1 MQNKFDSLELGQFI
15 PLHYHYNMLND
26 NNRMKGFKEAIDIVV
41 KPGAKVLEL
50 GGGTGVQSFF
60 AAQKAQKVYCVERN
74 PELVK
79 AARSFLA
86 KNMNGDK
93 VEVIQAD
100 ALHYLPPEPVDV
112 VICEMLHTGL
122 LREKQMPV
130 IDSFKNRYLE
140 KFGGPLPV
148 FVPEAS
154 IQAIQP
160 IQQDFYFEDFYAPAI
175 LFQDPCSIQERSQS
189 LGNPEVFQ
197 ILSYADPFSQ
207 TCQWDGE
214 IVIAENGQLNA
225 LRLITKNVLAIDYA
239 VGSTTDWHTQYIIVP
254 LSTPISVAAGDC
266 IAVRFSYQ
274 GGASLNA
281 LTDSLQICH
290 AGDIRHQPVEALDIV
305 YAGSVEDLANAAQSA
320 RAGGIYPNGLNDR
333 YKRH

>member
-1 MQNKFDSLELGQFI
+1 MKNKFESLELGQFI
-15 PLHYHYNMLND
+15 PLHYHHNMLND
-26 NNRMKGFKEAIDIVV
+26 AIRMKGFREAINLVV

-74 PELVK
+74 PELVG

-86 KNMNGDK
+86 KNINGGK

-130 IDSFKNRYLE
+130 IDSFKKRYWE
-140 KFGGPLPV
+140 KFGSPLPV

-160 IQQDFYFEDFYAPAI
+160 IEQNFHFEGFYAPTI
-175 LFQDPCSIQERSQS
+175 LFQDPCAIQERSKS

-197 ILSYADPFSQ
+197 LLSYAEPFSR
-207 TCQWDGE
+207 TCHCDEE
-214 IVIAENGQLNA
+214 IVITEDGQLNA
-225 LRLITKNVLAIDYA
+225 LRLITKNILAINMQTHNT
-239 VGSTTDWHTQYIIVP
+239 VDWHTQHIIVP
-254 LSTPISVAAGDC
+254 LSTPIAVSKGDH
-266 IAVRFSYQ
+266 ISIRFSYQ
-274 GGASLNA
+274 GGAPLNA
-281 LTDSLQICH
+281 LSDSLEV
-290 AGDIRHQPVEALDIV
+290 RLVSKRVPVLELALEALN
-305 YAGSVEDLANAAQSA
+305 YPSKFQSNT
-320 RAGGIYPNGLNDR
+320 IQM
-333 YKRH
+333 HHH

>member
-1 MQNKFDSLELGQFI
+1 MKNKFESLELGQFI
-15 PLHYHYNMLND
+15 PLHYHHNMLND
-26 NNRMKGFKEAIDIVV
+26 TIRMKGFKEAINLVV
-41 KPGAKVLEL
+41 KPGSKVLEL

-74 PELVK
+74 PELVS

-86 KNMNGDK
+86 KNANGGK

-130 IDSFKNRYLE
+130 IDSFKKRYWE
-140 KFGGPLPV
+140 KFGSPLPV

-160 IQQDFYFEDFYAPAI
+160 IEQNFHFEGFYAPTI
-175 LFQDPCSIQERSQS
+175 LFQDPCATQERSKS

-197 ILSYADPFSQ
+197 LLTYAEPFSQ
-207 TCQWDGE
+207 TCHWDGE
-214 IVIAENGQLNA
+214 IIIAEDGQLNA
-225 LRLITKNVLAIDYA
+225 LRLITKNILAINMLTHNT
-239 VGSTTDWHTQYIIVP
+239 VDWHTQYIIVP
-254 LSTPISVAAGDC
+254 LSTPIAVSKGDH
-266 IAVRFSYQ
+266 ISIRFSYQ
-274 GGASLNA
+274 GGAPLNA
-281 LTDSLQICH
+281 LSDSLEV
-290 AGDIRHQPVEALDIV
+290 RLVSKRVPVFELALEAL
-305 YAGSVEDLANAAQSA
+305 N
-320 RAGGIYPNGLNDR
+320 YPPKLKSNTTQM
-333 YKRH
+333 HHH

>member
-1 MQNKFDSLELGQFI
+1 MKNKFESLELGQFI
-15 PLHYHYNMLND
+15 PLHYHHNMLND
-26 NNRMKGFKEAIDIVV
+26 TIRMKGFREAINLVV

-74 PELVK
+74 PELVG
-79 AARSFLA
+79 AARNFLA
-86 KNMNGDK
+86 QNINGDK

-130 IDSFKNRYLE
+130 IDSFKKRYWE
-140 KFGGPLPV
+140 KFGSPLPV

-160 IQQDFYFEDFYAPAI
+160 IEQNFHFEGFYAPTI
-175 LFQDPCSIQERSQS
+175 LFQDPGSIQERSKS

-197 ILSYADPFSQ
+197 LLSYAEPFTQ
-207 TCQWDGE
+207 TCHWDGE
-214 IVIAENGQLNA
+214 IIIAENGQLNA
-225 LRLITKNVLAIDYA
+225 LRLITKNILAINML
-239 VGSTTDWHTQYIIVP
+239 THNTIDWHTQYIIVP
-254 LSTPISVAAGDC
+254 LSTPIPVSKGDH
-266 IAVRFSYQ
+266 ISIRFSYQ
-274 GGASLNA
+274 GGAPLSALSDSLEVRLVSKRVPVMQLALESLNYP
-281 LTDSLQICH
+281 SKLQSNTTQMH
-290 AGDIRHQPVEALDIV
+290 H
-305 YAGSVEDLANAAQSA
+305 
-320 RAGGIYPNGLNDR
+320 
-333 YKRH
+333 H

>member
-1 MQNKFDSLELGQFI
+1 MQNKFESLELGQFI
-15 PLHYHYNMLND
+15 PLHYHHNMLND
-26 NNRMKGFKEAIDIVV
+26 SIRMKGFKEAINWVV

-74 PELVK
+74 PELVG

-86 KNMNGDK
+86 QNINGDK

-130 IDSFKNRYLE
+130 IDSFKKRYFE

-160 IQQDFYFEDFYAPAI
+160 IQQNFHFEGFYAPTI
-175 LFQDPCSIQERSQS
+175 LFQDPCSMQERSKS
-189 LGNPEVFQ
+189 LGDPEVFQ
-197 ILSYADPFSQ
+197 LLSYAEPFSQ
-207 TCQWDGE
+207 TCHCDSE
-214 IVIAENGQLNA
+214 ILIAENGQLNA
-225 LRLITKNVLAIDYA
+225 LRLITKNILAINMHI
-239 VGSTTDWHTQYIIVP
+239 GSTVDWHTQYIIVP
-254 LSTPISVAAGDC
+254 LSTPIPVSKGDH
-266 IAVRFSYQ
+266 ISIRFSYQ
-274 GGASLNA
+274 GGAPLNA
-281 LTDSLQICH
+281 LSDSLEVRLVNKQI
-290 AGDIRHQPVEALDIV
+290 PVLELALEALNCS
-305 YAGSVEDLANAAQSA
+305 AEFQSNSA
-320 RAGGIYPNGLNDR
+320 DKASIL
-333 YKRH
+333 

>member
-1 MQNKFDSLELGQFI
+1 MKNKFESLELGQFI
-15 PLHYHYNMLND
+15 PLHYHHNMLND
-26 NNRMKGFKEAIDIVV
+26 TIRMKGFKEAINLVV

-74 PELVK
+74 PELVG

-86 KNMNGDK
+86 KNVNGDK

-130 IDSFKNRYLE
+130 IDSFKKRYWE
-140 KFGGPLPV
+140 KFGSPLPI

-160 IQQDFYFEDFYAPAI
+160 IEQNFHFEGFYAPTI
-175 LFQDPCSIQERSQS
+175 LFQDPCSIQERSKS

-197 ILSYADPFSQ
+197 LLSYAEPFNQ
-207 TCQWDGE
+207 TCHWDGE
-214 IVIAENGQLNA
+214 IIIAENGQLNA
-225 LRLITKNVLAIDYA
+225 LRLITKNILAINMLTHNT
-239 VGSTTDWHTQYIIVP
+239 VDWHTQYIIVP
-254 LSTPISVAAGDC
+254 LSTPILVSKGDH
-266 IAVRFSYQ
+266 ISIRFSYQ
-274 GGASLNA
+274 GGAPLNA
-281 LTDSLQICH
+281 LSDSLEV
-290 AGDIRHQPVEALDIV
+290 RLVSKRVPVLELALEAL
-305 YAGSVEDLANAAQSA
+305 N
-320 RAGGIYPNGLNDR
+320 YPSKFRSNTTQM
-333 YKRH
+333 HHH

>member
-1 MQNKFDSLELGQFI
+1 MKNKFESLELGQFI
-15 PLHYHYNMLND
+15 PLHYHHNMLND
-26 NNRMKGFKEAIDIVV
+26 TIRTKGFREAINLVI

-74 PELVK
+74 PELVG

-86 KNMNGDK
+86 KNINGNK

-130 IDSFKNRYLE
+130 IDSFKKRYWE
-140 KFGGPLPV
+140 KFGSPLPV

-160 IQQDFYFEDFYAPAI
+160 IEQNFHFEGFYAPTI
-175 LFQDPCSIQERSQS
+175 LFQDPCTIQERSKS

-197 ILSYADPFSQ
+197 VLSYAEPFSQ
-207 TCQWDGE
+207 TCHWDGE
-214 IVIAENGQLNA
+214 IIIAEDGQLNA
-225 LRLITKNVLAIDYA
+225 LRLITKNILAINMLTH
-239 VGSTTDWHTQYIIVP
+239 STVDWHTQYIIVP
-254 LSTPISVAAGDC
+254 LSTPIAVSKGDH
-266 IAVRFSYQ
+266 ISIRFSYQ
-274 GGASLNA
+274 GGAPLNA
-281 LTDSLQICH
+281 LSDSLEV
-290 AGDIRHQPVEALDIV
+290 RLVSKRVPVLELALEAL
-305 YAGSVEDLANAAQSA
+305 N
-320 RAGGIYPNGLNDR
+320 YPSKFRSNIS
-333 YKRH
+333 HMHHH

>member
-1 MQNKFDSLELGQFI
+1 MKNKFESLELGQFI
-15 PLHYHYNMLND
+15 PLHYHHNMLND
-26 NNRMKGFKEAIDIVV
+26 TIRMKGFKEAINLVV

-74 PELVK
+74 PELVG

-86 KNMNGDK
+86 KNINGDK

-122 LREKQMPV
+122 LREKQIPV
-130 IDSFKNRYLE
+130 IDSFKKRYWE
-140 KFGGPLPV
+140 KFGSPLPI

-160 IQQDFYFEDFYAPAI
+160 IEQNFHFEGFYAPTI
-175 LFQDPCSIQERSQS
+175 LFQDPCSIQERSKS

-197 ILSYADPFSQ
+197 LLSYAEPFNQ
-207 TCQWDGE
+207 TCHWDGE
-214 IVIAENGQLNA
+214 IIIAENGQLNA
-225 LRLITKNVLAIDYA
+225 LRLITKNILAINMLTHNT
-239 VGSTTDWHTQYIIVP
+239 VDWHTQYIIVP
-254 LSTPISVAAGDC
+254 LSTPIRVSKGDHISIC
-266 IAVRFSYQ
+266 FSYQ
-274 GGASLNA
+274 GGAPLNA
-281 LTDSLQICH
+281 LSDSLEV
-290 AGDIRHQPVEALDIV
+290 RLVSKRVPVLELALEALN
-305 YAGSVEDLANAAQSA
+305 YPSKFQS
-320 RAGGIYPNGLNDR
+320 NTTQM
-333 YKRH
+333 HHH

>member
-1 MQNKFDSLELGQFI
+1 MKNKFESLELGQFI
-15 PLHYHYNMLND
+15 PLHYHHNMLND
-26 NNRMKGFKEAIDIVV
+26 TLRMKGFREAINLVV

-74 PELVK
+74 PELVS

-86 KNMNGDK
+86 KNINGGK
-93 VEVIQAD
+93 VEVVQAD

-130 IDSFKNRYLE
+130 IDSFKKRYWE
-140 KFGGPLPV
+140 KFGSPLPV

-160 IQQDFYFEDFYAPAI
+160 IEQNFHFEGFYAPTI
-175 LFQDPCSIQERSQS
+175 LFQDPCAIQERSKS

-197 ILSYADPFSQ
+197 LLSYAEPFSQ
-207 TCQWDGE
+207 TCHWDGE
-214 IVIAENGQLNA
+214 IIIAEDGQLNA
-225 LRLITKNVLAIDYA
+225 LRLITKNILAINMLTH
-239 VGSTTDWHTQYIIVP
+239 STVDWHTQYIIVP
-254 LSTPISVAAGDC
+254 LSTPIAVSKGDH
-266 IAVRFSYQ
+266 ISIRFSYQ
-274 GGASLNA
+274 GGAPLNA
-281 LTDSLQICH
+281 LSDSLEV
-290 AGDIRHQPVEALDIV
+290 RLVSKRVPVFELALEALN
-305 YAGSVEDLANAAQSA
+305 YPPKFQSNT
-320 RAGGIYPNGLNDR
+320 IQM
-333 YKRH
+333 HHH

>member
-1 MQNKFDSLELGQFI
+1 MQNKFESLELGQFI
-15 PLHYHYNMLND
+15 PLHYHHNMLND
-26 NNRMKGFKEAIDIVV
+26 SMRMKGFKEAINLTV

-74 PELVK
+74 PELVA

-86 KNMNGDK
+86 QNINGHK

-130 IDSFKNRYLE
+130 IDSFKKRYLE
-140 KFGGPLPV
+140 KFGGPLPI

-160 IQQDFYFEDFYAPAI
+160 IEQNFHFEGFYAPTI
-175 LFQDPCSIQERSQS
+175 LFQDPCAIQERSKS
-189 LGNPEVFQ
+189 LADPEAFQ
-197 ILSYADPFSQ
+197 LLSYAEPFSQ
-207 TCQWDGE
+207 TCRCDAEITIAGDGR
-214 IVIAENGQLNA
+214 LNA
-225 LRLITKNVLAIDYA
+225 FRLITKNILAINMQTCRT
-239 VGSTTDWHTQYIIVP
+239 VDWHTQYIIVP
-254 LSTPISVAAGDC
+254 LSAPITVSKGDHVS
-266 IAVRFSYQ
+266 IRFSYQ
-274 GGASLNA
+274 GGASLHA
-281 LTDSLQICH
+281 LSDSLEVSLINQQVSVMQL
-290 AGDIRHQPVEALDIV
+290 ASEALNCSSTVQLNSTIT
-305 YAGSVEDLANAAQSA
+305 AGVS
-320 RAGGIYPNGLNDR
+320 
-333 YKRH
+333 

>member
-1 MQNKFDSLELGQFI
+1 MKNKFESLELGQFI
-15 PLHYHYNMLND
+15 PLHYHHNMLND
-26 NNRMKGFKEAIDIVV
+26 TIRMKGFKEAINLVV

-74 PELVK
+74 PELVG

-86 KNMNGDK
+86 KNVNGNK

-130 IDSFKNRYLE
+130 IDSFKKRYWE
-140 KFGGPLPV
+140 KFGSPLPV

-160 IQQDFYFEDFYAPAI
+160 IEQNFHFEGFYAPTI
-175 LFQDPCSIQERSQS
+175 LFQDPCSIQERSKS

-197 ILSYADPFSQ
+197 LLSYAEPFSQ
-207 TCQWDGE
+207 TCHWDGE
-214 IVIAENGQLNA
+214 IIIAEDGQLNA
-225 LRLITKNVLAIDYA
+225 LRLITKNILAINMLTHNT
-239 VGSTTDWHTQYIIVP
+239 VDWHTQYIIVP
-254 LSTPISVAAGDC
+254 LSTPIQVSKGDH
-266 IAVRFSYQ
+266 ISIRFSYQ
-274 GGASLNA
+274 GGAPLNA
-281 LTDSLQICH
+281 LSDSLEV
-290 AGDIRHQPVEALDIV
+290 RLVSKRVPVLELALEALN
-305 YAGSVEDLANAAQSA
+305 YPSKFQS
-320 RAGGIYPNGLNDR
+320 NTTQM
-333 YKRH
+333 HHH

>member
-1 MQNKFDSLELGQFI
+1 MKNKFESLELGQFI
-15 PLHYHYNMLND
+15 PLHYHHNMLND
-26 NNRMKGFKEAIDIVV
+26 TIRMAGFKEAINLVV

-74 PELVK
+74 PELVG

-86 KNMNGDK
+86 QNTNGNK

-130 IDSFKNRYLE
+130 IDSFKKRYWE
-140 KFGGPLPV
+140 KFGGPLPI

-160 IQQDFYFEDFYAPAI
+160 IEQNFHFGGFYAPTI
-175 LFQDPCSIQERSQS
+175 LFQDPCSIQQRSKN

-197 ILSYADPFSQ
+197 LLSYAEPFSQ
-207 TCQWDGE
+207 TCHWDGE
-214 IVIAENGQLNA
+214 IIIAESGQLNA
-225 LRLITKNVLAIDYA
+225 LRLITKNILAINMLTH
-239 VGSTTDWHTQYIIVP
+239 STVDWHTQYIIVP
-254 LSTPISVAAGDC
+254 LSTPILVSKGDH
-266 IAVRFSYQ
+266 ISIRFSYQ
-274 GGASLNA
+274 GGAPLNA
-281 LTDSLQICH
+281 LSDSLEVRLVSKRI
-290 AGDIRHQPVEALDIV
+290 PVLELALEALN
-305 YAGSVEDLANAAQSA
+305 YPSKFQS
-320 RAGGIYPNGLNDR
+320 NTTQMN
-333 YKRH
+333 HH

>member
-1 MQNKFDSLELGQFI
+1 MKNKFESLELGQFI
-15 PLHYHYNMLND
+15 PLHYHHNMLND
-26 NNRMKGFKEAIDIVV
+26 TLRMKGFREAINLVV

-74 PELVK
+74 PELVS

-86 KNMNGDK
+86 KNINGGK

-130 IDSFKNRYLE
+130 IDSFKKRYWE
-140 KFGGPLPV
+140 KFGSPLPV

-160 IQQDFYFEDFYAPAI
+160 IEQNFHFEGFYAPTI
-175 LFQDPCSIQERSQS
+175 LFQDPCAIQERSKS

-197 ILSYADPFSQ
+197 LLSYAEPFSQ
-207 TCQWDGE
+207 TCHWDGE
-214 IVIAENGQLNA
+214 IIIAEDGQLNA
-225 LRLITKNVLAIDYA
+225 LRLITKNILAINMLTH
-239 VGSTTDWHTQYIIVP
+239 STVDWHTQYIIVP
-254 LSTPISVAAGDC
+254 LSMP
-266 IAVRFSYQ
+266 IAVSKGDHISIRFSYQ
-274 GGASLNA
+274 GGAPLNA
-281 LTDSLQICH
+281 LSDSLEV
-290 AGDIRHQPVEALDIV
+290 RLVSKRVPVFELALEALN
-305 YAGSVEDLANAAQSA
+305 YPPKFQS
-320 RAGGIYPNGLNDR
+320 NT
-333 YKRH
+333 KQMHHH

>member
-1 MQNKFDSLELGQFI
+1 MKNKFESLELGQFI
-15 PLHYHYNMLND
+15 PLHYHHNMLND
-26 NNRMKGFKEAIDIVV
+26 TLRMKGFREAINLVV

-74 PELVK
+74 PELVS

-86 KNMNGDK
+86 KNINGGK

-130 IDSFKNRYLE
+130 IDSFKKRYWE
-140 KFGGPLPV
+140 KFGSPLPV

-160 IQQDFYFEDFYAPAI
+160 IEQNFHFEGFYAPTI
-175 LFQDPCSIQERSQS
+175 LFQDPCAIQERSKS

-197 ILSYADPFSQ
+197 LLSYAEPFSQ
-207 TCQWDGE
+207 TCHWDGE
-214 IVIAENGQLNA
+214 IIIAEDGQLNA
-225 LRLITKNVLAIDYA
+225 LRLITKNILAINMLTH
-239 VGSTTDWHTQYIIVP
+239 STVDWHTQYIIVP
-254 LSTPISVAAGDC
+254 LSTPIAVSKGDH
-266 IAVRFSYQ
+266 ISIRFSYQ
-274 GGASLNA
+274 GGAPLNA
-281 LTDSLQICH
+281 LSDSLEV
-290 AGDIRHQPVEALDIV
+290 RLVSKRVPVFELALEALN
-305 YAGSVEDLANAAQSA
+305 YPPKFQS
-320 RAGGIYPNGLNDR
+320 NTTQM
-333 YKRH
+333 HHH

>member
-1 MQNKFDSLELGQFI
+1 MKNKYESLELGQFI
-15 PLHYHYNMLND
+15 PLHYHHNMLND
-26 NNRMKGFKEAIDIVV
+26 STRMKGFKEAINLTV

-60 AAQKAQKVYCVERN
+60 AAQKAHKVYCVERN
-74 PELVK
+74 PELIA

-86 KNMNGDK
+86 QNINGGK

-130 IDSFKNRYLE
+130 IDSFKKRYLE

-160 IQQDFYFEDFYAPAI
+160 IEQNFHFEDFYAPTI
-175 LFQDPCSIQERSQS
+175 LFQDPCVIQERSKS
-189 LGNPEVFQ
+189 LADPEVFQ
-197 ILSYADPFSQ
+197 LLSYAEAFSQ
-207 TCQWDGE
+207 TCRCDAE
-214 IVIAENGQLNA
+214 IAIAENGQFNA
-225 LRLITKNVLAIDYA
+225 FRLITKNILAINMQTCKT
-239 VGSTTDWHTQYIIVP
+239 VDWHTQYIIVP
-254 LSTPISVAAGDC
+254 LSAPMTVSKGDHVS
-266 IAVRFSYQ
+266 VRFSYQ
-274 GGASLNA
+274 GGAPLNA
-281 LTDSLQICH
+281 LSDSLEIHLTSKQ
-290 AGDIRHQPVEALDIV
+290 APVLELALEAL
-305 YAGSVEDLANAAQSA
+305 NCAAEFQSNTT
-320 RAGGIYPNGLNDR
+320 PM
-333 YKRH
+333 HHH